1 VHVEVRYVKEDDV
14 EVVADM
20 IARLKTLNEELDP
33 HFKVVDNLE
42 DETRNYVRESLGSSN
57 VVMLLAYNA
66 STGEPVGVVRLE
78 IVDRIFY
85 KPRVKAVI
93 TDIYVKPRYRRRR
106 IATVLL
112 EKAKEEARKRGAGII
127 VAVYPANNVIAEAFY
142 EREGFK
148 TLQVEKY
155 LPL

>member
-1 VHVEVRYVKEDDV
+1 VHVEVRYVREDDV
-14 EVVADM
+14 EAVADM

-42 DETRNYVRESLGSSN
+42 DEARRYVRESLASNN
-57 VVMLLAYNA
+57 VVMLLAYD
-66 STGEPVGVVRLE
+66 SDTGEPVGVVRLE
-78 IVDRIFY
+78 FVDRIFY

-106 IATVLL
+106 IATLLL
-112 EKAKEEARKRGAGII
+112 EKAKEEARRRGAGII
-127 VAVYPANNVIAEAFY
+127 VAVYPANNVIAEMFY
-142 EREGFK
+142 EKEGFK